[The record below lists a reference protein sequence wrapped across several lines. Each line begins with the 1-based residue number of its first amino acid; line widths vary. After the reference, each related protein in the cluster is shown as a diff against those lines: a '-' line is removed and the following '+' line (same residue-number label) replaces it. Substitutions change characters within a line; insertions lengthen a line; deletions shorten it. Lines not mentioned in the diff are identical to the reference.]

1 MMLVYKHRKTIRKY
15 IPQTL
20 HSEVFS
26 GSGVKKNFHF
36 PWIPASRMF
45 VYLLLL
51 VCQFYKLQMIFKSL
65 SVFRE
70 INKQNGP
77 LLKKKIPRSNKS
89 AHILGNMWVCDH
101 FGV

>member
-1 MMLVYKHRKTIRKY
+1 MSV
-15 IPQTL
+15 
-20 HSEVFS
+20 
-26 GSGVKKNFHF
+26 
-36 PWIPASRMF
+36 
-45 VYLLLL
+45 
-51 VCQFYKLQMIFKSL
+51 LQVADDFKSL

-77 LLKKKIPRSNKS
+77 PLKKKKIPRSNKS

>member
-51 VCQFYKLQMIFKSL
+51 RRFYKLQMILKVW
-65 SVFRE
+65 VFSE
-70 INKQNGP
+70 K
-77 LLKKKIPRSNKS
+77 
-89 AHILGNMWVCDH
+89 
-101 FGV
+101 